1 MTAPTPSRATPAERI
16 EAQLRR
22 AHAAAADDPPPSPP
36 AAPVPPPT
44 DADVDAA
51 LARLLDR
58 TAVASAGPAEPA
70 LVRFL
75 DRAAV
80 SGRFTPGE
88 LFDPATPAGV
98 RREVLGRAE
107 AACTVDPT
115 GDRPRWVL
123 RPAERREAL
132 ARLHAAGTLP
142 GLLAEPLPATDRA
155 GDLLRDLLRRGPA
168 VPLDR
173 PADELVVLKGLVDE
187 VAGAGVP
194 LPDPEE
200 VRRHLNAGAFA
211 REYLPAPADFVGR
224 DAELR
229 RLDAFLAARGRKGGG
244 WAGLVLTGLGG
255 AGKSALL
262 TRFLHGVHERQA
274 ATLVVLDFDRPGIDP
289 GDRAWL
295 NAEAARQ
302 VGLQHPAAEPALRH
316 SRRAARGATS
326 GYRTDDGFESRAVAR
341 STDELLYAVRD
352 ALAAAGGKRPLLLVF
367 DTAELLTEP
376 DARGRLRE
384 WVDAVAHVLA
394 PVPVK
399 VLVSGRLYD
408 DELED
413 FRRWSKDE
421 PLVVDELPRPQAA
434 RVMVNSG
441 ATPRLADAVLGSETL
456 KLPRRPLELRLVGRL
471 AARAGASAEGL
482 ARELDGGGNPL
493 TVGLIYNRV
502 LRRLG
507 SGVVEKLAAPGL
519 VLRYITPELI
529 EHVLA
534 PVLNLPGLT
543 GAAARAAL
551 DRLAAHSWLVTRDA
565 RGRVWHRRDL
575 RRSMLRLLL
584 AGGKTGTREE
594 AEAISRAAVEFFTSG
609 PAADPAE
616 ALYHRLLLVR
626 DPGDG
631 ADIPLGDLK
640 AAYPAI
646 RPDVDDLPPPA
657 AALLRYATRGAR
669 VRPADVE
676 LLPAV
681 YFSRACDKAG
691 RQLVQQEE
699 FARAARLLHR
709 ERAAK
714 EPRPS
719 GLGVRP
725 PGDAPD
731 DWERTTLFEVADW
744 EGLAAR
750 LSPGTEGYGAEGG
763 ARAAFH
769 AAVLGRGAAGP
780 DPYALLPRA
789 AADTSPDPQ
798 AVGCLAAA
806 LVLTP
811 PPAHHARWRG
821 QIATLVGRTQE
832 SARAHQSGHLGH
844 RLFLLQLVAGRP
856 ARPRFPLVPSVL
868 PLRAA
873 VLDELA
879 ALDDLAAV
887 GGLLRAAAAGLRDR
901 GRRPT
906 AQSALAA
913 ADALYRHGS
922 VWQEASVAPRPA
934 ADERLVS
941 LLRGPDP
948 EFRHPVRFAALAA
961 FADPD
966 GHRELG
972 AILLRVLDDLRPV
985 DLDPEPWAE
994 AVGLDPER
1002 ALRDPIELVDRAWRT
1017 GELLDAL
1024 CAARPGA
1031 DRLAWVREGYRRWD
1045 RAVEA
1050 VLAERFTNRTEGFPW
1065 LRPVSHGPAE
1075 GVGPR

>member
-16 EAQLRR
+16 EARLRR
-22 AHAAAADDPPPSPP
+22 AHAAADAPPP
-36 AAPVPPPT
+36 AAPAAPPPPPRLT
-44 DADVDAA
+44 DAAVDAA

-58 TAVASAGPAEPA
+58 PADEPAGPALA
-70 LVRFL
+70 RFL

-142 GLLAEPLPATDRA
+142 GLLAEPLPATDHA

-229 RLDAFLAARGRKGGG
+229 RLDAFLAARPVGRRRAGPG
-244 WAGLVLTGLGG
+244 WSGLVVTGLGG

-262 TRFLHGVHERQA
+262 TRFLHNVHGRQA

-302 VGLQHPAAEPALRH
+302 VGLQHPAAEPALRL

-326 GYRTDDGFESRAVAR
+326 GYRSDDGFESQAVAR

-376 DARGRLRE
+376 GARGRLRE

-471 AARAGASAEGL
+471 AARAGASAESL
-482 ARELDGGGNPL
+482 AKELDGGGNPL

-594 AEAISRAAVEFFTSG
+594 AEAVSRAAAEFFTSG

-646 RPDVDDLPPPA
+646 RPDADDLSPPA

-699 FARAARLLHR
+699 FARAARLLRR
-709 ERAAK
+709 ERAAGAG
-714 EPRPS
+714 P
-719 GLGVRP
+719 
-725 PGDAPD
+725 AA
-731 DWERTTLFEVADW
+731 DWELATLFQVADW
-744 EGLAAR
+744 ETLTAR
-750 LSPGTEGYGAEGG
+750 LGAGAEGYGAEAG

-769 AAVLGRGAAGP
+769 AAVLGRGAAAP

-789 AADTSPDPQ
+789 AADASPDPQ
-798 AVGCLAAA
+798 AVGCLAPA
-806 LVLTP
+806 LVLAP

-821 QIATLVGRTQE
+821 QVAALVGRTQE
-832 SARAHQSGHLGH
+832 AARAHPSGLLGH
-844 RLFLLQLVAGRP
+844 RLFLLQLLAGRP
-856 ARPRFPLVPSVL
+856 ARPRYPLAPSVL
-868 PLRAA
+868 PLRPA

-879 ALDDLAAV
+879 ALADLAPL

-901 GRRPT
+901 DRGRRPT
-906 AQSALAA
+906 TQSALAA
-913 ADALYRHGS
+913 ADALYRHGP

-966 GHRELG
+966 GRRELG
-972 AILLRVLDDLRPV
+972 AILLRVLDDVRPA

-1002 ALRDPIELVDRAWRT
+1002 ALRDPVELVVRAWRT

-1024 CAARPGA
+1024 CAARPGS

-1050 VLAERFTNRTEGFPW
+1050 VLATRFKNRTEGFPW
-1065 LRPVSHGPAE
+1065 LRPVSHGSAE
-1075 GVGPR
+1075 GG